1 MAGRQS
7 ADCQAKVLI
16 LNHISPKCESN
27 LPELVQEAY
36 VGSNKQSSVLVSFD
50 FMEVVIPW
58 MGFGNHDDD
67 DADNDAADE
76 DDEDTPQADKIA
88 DRQTKDGSTDKIKTS
103 RLLSWAR
110 KLL

>member
-7 ADCQAKVLI
+7 AECQAKVLI

-58 MGFGNHDDD
+58 MGFGNHDAD
-67 DADNDAADE
+67 DAPAD
-76 DDEDTPQADKIA
+76 DDEDTPQADKLA
-88 DRQTKDGSTDKIKTS
+88 DRQTKDDSTDKIKTS
-103 RLLSWAR
+103 PLLAWAR

>member
-7 ADCQAKVLI
+7 AECQAKVLI

-58 MGFGNHDDD
+58 MGFGNHDDAD
-67 DADNDAADE
+67 D
-76 DDEDTPQADKIA
+76 DDEDTPQTDKIA
-88 DRQTKDGSTDKIKTS
+88 DRQKKEDSTDKNMTS
-103 RLLSWAR
+103 PLLSWAR